1 MKPENPFLLHSITLI
16 LATSTEPDVMVIK
29 SVSKETGKASRSVQK
44 IVKAPLHNPV
54 TVVYGVALAMIIQLA
69 VSQKT
74 KILPAKD
81 VSFATPLKENGE
93 VEPNASTLEQQDHNP
108 TQDQME
114 IMTVEPTVNVFSL
127 VMMELM
133 LEKCTT
139 KTVFTLLK
147 LLGISVARL
156 LLVKMALATGSV
168 IKLELIQLVLPALV
182 FNANQVTN

>member
-1 MKPENPFLLHSITLI
+1 
-16 LATSTEPDVMVIK
+16 MV
-29 SVSKETGKASRSVQK
+29 S
-44 IVKAPLHNPV
+44 LV
-54 TVVYGVALAMIIQLA
+54 TP
-69 VSQKT
+69 S
-74 KILPAKD
+74 
-81 VSFATPLKENGE
+81 KENGE
-93 VEPNASTLEQQDHNP
+93 VEPHARTMEQQDHTP

-114 IMTVEPTVNVFSL
+114 IMTAEPTINVFLL

-168 IKLELIQLVLPALV
+168 ILLELIQLVLLALV